1 MTNHPNPAVAP
12 EVVRSVRHQLLD
24 ADDAKI
30 GRVMALLDNTGDA
43 AAAEALLAPL
53 RTRLAALKPA
63 RPIRFSRLLFHP
75 LDRLIVPPRTWRPGG
90 ATVPRTVI
98 GPLSDV
104 VRAGLGDDVAAIEA
118 RVAGHKTDACDVID
132 QAGAALWQRAASVLD
147 GAERPPSWNKTGL
160 EPALYPILAKA
171 VAAVLRRS
179 AKFRLLVRDVDQGA
193 AEIDE
198 PALRP
203 LVDGLERETA
213 EGCAMFTS
221 LVLLELPAAAA
232 LVGRMLARLDPAAR
246 LRVNKALDQA
256 LEHVL
261 SHMEAPS
268 GSIREVGHAELGQAG
283 SDMRRIVTLLETLEE
298 NGMVPQHR
306 QRIRAIRGQLGQA
319 CQARFADSLQ
329 REVMGPVP
337 SALAQDCGG
346 EQRQLEAA
354 TRNLRALE
362 RAARK
367 LGGART
373 YDQLL
378 SGAAENLRAMP
389 HAGPLSLARRVRLI
403 EILAGPEAAEAA
415 YLEQAPRP

>member
-1 MTNHPNPAVAP
+1 MTYYANPAVSP
-12 EVVRSVRHQLLD
+12 EVVKSVRHQLLD

-43 AAAEALLAPL
+43 ATSEALLAPL
-53 RTRLAALKPA
+53 RPRLAALKPA
-63 RPIRFSRLLFHP
+63 RPLRFARLLFHP

-98 GPLSDV
+98 GPIADV
-104 VRAGLGDDVAAIEA
+104 VRAGLGDGAAVIEA
-118 RVAGHKTDACDVID
+118 RVAGHKTDASDLID
-132 QAGAALWQRAASVLD
+132 EAGAALWQQAASVLD
-147 GAERPPSWNKTGL
+147 GAERPPAWSKTGL

-179 AKFRLLVRDVDQGA
+179 ATFRLLVRDVDQGA
-193 AEIDE
+193 AEVDE
-198 PALRP
+198 AALRP
-203 LVDGLERETA
+203 LVEGLERETA

-221 LVLLELPAAAA
+221 LVLLQLPAAAA
-232 LVGRMLARLDPAAR
+232 LLGRMLSRLEPSAR
-246 LRVNKALDQA
+246 LRVNKSLDQA

-268 GSIREVGHAELGQAG
+268 GSIREVGHAELAQAG
-283 SDMRRIVTLLETLEE
+283 TDMRRIVTLFETLEE
-298 NGMVPQHR
+298 NGMAPQHR
-306 QRIRAIRGQLGQA
+306 QRIRSIRGQLGQA

-329 REVMGPVP
+329 REIMGPLP
-337 SALAQDCGG
+337 SALAQDGG
-346 EQRQLEAA
+346 GQQRQLEAA

-378 SGAAENLRAMP
+378 SGAAENLRTMP
-389 HAGPLSLARRVRLI
+389 HTGPLSLARRVRLI

-415 YLEQAPRP
+415 YREQAPQS